1 MFHSITDF
9 SSETMG
15 VRRQW
20 KNLFKM
26 WKEKKI
32 PVNPEFHIQ
41 QKYVGI
47 MKTFLDKDKLS
58 KFIVTKSAL
67 QEMLNHSLQ
76 SKEKVYSK
84 KKKKEK

>member
-1 MFHSITDF
+1 
-9 SSETMG
+9 
-15 VRRQW
+15 
-20 KNLFKM
+20 
-26 WKEKKI
+26 
-32 PVNPEFHIQ
+32 
-41 QKYVGI
+41 

-84 KKKKEK
+84 KKKRKSKHRSLGKHAGDTLFEIHNPMK

>member
-1 MFHSITDF
+1 
-9 SSETMG
+9 
-15 VRRQW
+15 
-20 KNLFKM
+20 
-26 WKEKKI
+26 
-32 PVNPEFHIQ
+32 
-41 QKYVGI
+41 

-84 KKKKEK
+84 KKKGKVNIGL